1 MGEKKWVKIW
11 IKKSGYKKWGCR
23 LKRIKITSI
32 LKFLPKHHYYRPLKK
47 LTKSPI
53 VQTSK
58 KSMKKNCAKFFDKNK
73 NFIFFRVFHRKCLK
87 TSSKGTK
94 TNQVKILSSF
104 WHICEK
110 DVFFDEKKTD
120 HPSIPSHH
128 PSIQAGGDAWN
139 PGGTYGE
146 NNDISRVKN

>member
-120 HPSIPSHH
+120 HPIPSH
-128 PSIQAGGDAWN
+128 PIIRQYKLAGT
-139 PGGTYGE
+139 PGTPEGHMGKTTTSQE
-146 NNDISRVKN
+146 

>member
-1 MGEKKWVKIW
+1 MGEKKCVKIW
-11 IKKSGYKKWGCR
+11 IKKKGGGCR
-23 LKRIKITSI
+23 LRRIKIRQYW
-32 LKFLPKHHYYRPLKK
+32 FFFPKHHYYRPLKK

-87 TSSKGTK
+87 NSSKGTK

-120 HPSIPSHH
+120 HPSHPSHPIPSH
-128 PSIQAGGDAWN
+128 PIIRQ
-139 PGGTYGE
+139 YKK
-146 NNDISRVKN
+146 SRGSKMSRYRL